1 MREKERQMTLTSSNQ
16 SITPIT
22 LKRNEKGNLEI
33 GGCDAVSLVEEFG
46 TPLYVIDEATLRA
59 ICADYKKAFAKY
71 PKTRMMYASKALCTS
86 AISAILEEEGFGF
99 DTVSGGEIFTVYNAG
114 VDMTKVLFNGNNKS
128 FDELT
133 LALDLAVG
141 RISVDNFLE
150 LALLNEIAK
159 SKNKVADILLRITP
173 GIECHTHEYI

>member
-1 MREKERQMTLTSSNQ
+1 M
-16 SITPIT
+16 
-22 LKRNEKGNLEI
+22 
-33 GGCDAVSLVEEFG
+33 
-46 TPLYVIDEATLRA
+46 IDEATLRA

-133 LALDLAVG
+133 LALDLA
-141 RISVDNFLE
+141 RTNL
-150 LALLNEIAK
+150 
-159 SKNKVADILLRITP
+159 
-173 GIECHTHEYI
+173 